1 MSSVGFAQG
10 NCRRVGKK
18 FSGLFACLAAIS
30 GVLWAAPAV
39 AEKGGVRFAPGYART
54 ADMATQIKRLEIVV
68 NQSRVLQFD
77 VPIESA
83 LIAQTEIADVVPITN
98 QSIYVVGKGLGTT
111 RLVVTDDA
119 KQVHRII
126 EIEVTHNLAELHEKL
141 AANLDASQIKLT
153 SANGGI
159 VVAGE
164 VRDSTELNKALA
176 IAERYAP
183 KGVTNAL
190 AVRAP
195 QQVMLEVRFVEAQ
208 RTAAREL
215 GLGTSVR
222 GSRVNL
228 DTGGQ
233 AAVPEDPG
241 RLITTAMLSGSQPF
255 GTMIAR
261 VLEGGTNV
269 DLVIRAL
276 EERALVRRLAEPNLS
291 TLSGNTASFLAGGE
305 FPVPVAADNAQV
317 TIEFKKFGVAL
328 AFTPVVL
335 GDGQIN
341 LKISP
346 EVSEIDPTTTVV
358 LNNIR
363 IPGLSVRRAD
373 TTVEL
378 RDGQSLAIAGLLQHS
393 NTKNQAQIPWLGQ
406 VPVLGALFRSA
417 QYKREESDLV
427 IIVTPRLTKPKLPG
441 EQLRTPLDKP
451 ASSNDLEFFALG
463 QAEIDNHAK
472 KKGYQRA
479 YGHILSLPTEVA
491 HVATK

>member
-1 MSSVGFAQG
+1 MAALLS
-10 NCRRVGKK
+10 
-18 FSGLFACLAAIS
+18 FSAMTAAEARERQTS
-30 GVLWAAPAV
+30 
-39 AEKGGVRFAPGYART
+39 FAPGYART
-54 ADMATQIKRLEIVV
+54 ADMAVQVKRLEIVI
-68 NQSRVLQFD
+68 NQSRVLEFR

-111 RLVVTDDA
+111 RLVVTDDT

-126 EIEVTHNLAELHEKL
+126 EIEVTHDLDDLHEKL
-141 AANLDASQIKLT
+141 SANLDASKVKLT

-159 VVAGE
+159 VVSGE
-164 VRDSTELNKALA
+164 VRDSTDLTKALA

-183 KGVTNAL
+183 NAVTNAL
-190 AVRAP
+190 GVAAP

-208 RTAAREL
+208 RRASREL
-215 GLGTSVR
+215 GLGNSLR
-222 GSRVNL
+222 SGRVNI

-233 AAVPEDPG
+233 AALPVEPG
-241 RLITTAMLSGSQPF
+241 RLITTAMLSGSEPF

-269 DLVIRAL
+269 DMIIRAL
-276 EERALVRRLAEPNLS
+276 EDRSLVRRLAEPNLS

-305 FPVPVAADNAQV
+305 FPVPVAADNSQI

-335 GDGQIN
+335 ANGQIN

-346 EVSEIDPTTTVV
+346 EVSEIDPTTSVV
-358 LNNIR
+358 LNDIR

-378 RDGQSLAIAGLLQHS
+378 RDGQSLAIAGLLQHANNKVQS
-393 NTKNQAQIPWLGQ
+393 QVPWLGS

-417 QYKREESDLV
+417 QYQREESDLV

-441 EQLRTPLDKP
+441 EHLRTPLDKP
-451 ASSNDLEFFALG
+451 TSSNDLEFFALG

-472 KKGYQRA
+472 KKGYQQA
-479 YGHILSLPTEVA
+479 YGHILTLPKEVA
-491 HVATK
+491 HVSSK